1 MHKHGHFSADC
12 PGLTLRNTNICGW
25 DLNIW
30 IKGYKH
36 EQEEDWWKK
45 SRRHIFTERVHR
57 EEVSELWFES
67 STVYQFPSLSEHPRF
82 VVLLIW
88 RWGSVLDQG
97 GIDNFEKKLG
107 SNLEDTWMV
116 KELISSALPSESH
129 WWKFLIRTRRWWKQN
144 FWKIRF
150 VLNGWEEEKVKQNQF
165 LKRLRKRKV
174 KKYELNYVKN
184 CDRTRRSAA
193 ERSYPT
199 PKVRGGDREHQ
210 AVRVQEGREELL
222 QVQGQEGQ
230 HHPK

>member
-1 MHKHGHFSADC
+1 MDGTWAYELKSTSMNKKKIDG
-12 PGLTLRNTNICGW
+12 RN
-25 DLNIW
+25 L
-30 IKGYKH
+30 
-36 EQEEDWWKK
+36 EDTYLQRGFTERWKK
-45 SRRHIFTERVHR
+45 SRRHKFTERVHR

-67 STVYQFPSLSEHPRF
+67 STVYQFPSLSERPRF

-165 LKRLRKRKV
+165 LKRLRKRKI
-174 KKYELNYVKN
+174 KKHELNYVKN
-184 CDRTRRSAA
+184 CDRPRRSAA

-199 PKVRGGDREHQ
+199 PKVRGGDRECQ
-210 AVRVQEGREELL
+210 AVCVQEGREELL
-222 QVQGQEGQ
+222 HVQGQEGQ

>member
-1 MHKHGHFSADC
+1 MHKHGHFSVDC

-25 DLNIW
+25 DLSIW
-30 IKGYKH
+30 IKEYKH

-45 SRRHIFTERVHR
+45 SRRHIFTDRVHR

-67 STVYQFPSLSEHPRF
+67 STVYQFPSLSERPRF

-107 SNLEDTWMV
+107 SNLEDAWMV
-116 KELISSALPSESH
+116 KELMSSALPSESH

-165 LKRLRKRKV
+165 LKRLRKRKI
-174 KKYELNYVKN
+174 KKHELNYVKN
-184 CDRTRRSAA
+184 CNRPRRSAA

-199 PKVRGGDREHQ
+199 PKVRGGDRECQ
-210 AVRVQEGREELL
+210 AVCV
-222 QVQGQEGQ
+222 
-230 HHPK
+230 